1 MLCLRETDQTE
12 VFESLSV
19 SSEYLSLFPIRVVQR
34 NKTRQ
39 ILEFVYFDEIN
50 NKVSKLKLA

>member
-39 ILEFVYFDEIN
+39 ILDLCILM
-50 NKVSKLKLA
+50 K

>member
-39 ILEFVYFDEIN
+39 ILDFVYFDEIN
-50 NKVSKLKLA
+50 NQVSKLKLA

>member
-19 SSEYLSLFPIRVVQR
+19 SSEYLSLFPFRVVQR

-39 ILEFVYFDEIN
+39 ILDFVYFDEIN

>member
-39 ILEFVYFDEIN
+39 ILDFVYFDEIN